1 MDLNFPF
8 PLDAA
13 QPVPFTIAV
22 NESFVRQTVR
32 KAADYRPSADLL
44 DDSNTNWLEGPPRAN
59 MTALAGHWATD
70 YDWAAEQDR
79 INGELSHF
87 AVVVPE
93 TEAWP
98 HAVPLHY
105 VHELTENN
113 DDDDDAL
120 PLLLLHGWPS
130 TSLEW
135 SEVIPHLVSPPD
147 GSKGH
152 DVVAV
157 DLPGFGFS
165 PAPQHAG
172 FDPKTIAAVLDAFMT
187 RLGYARYGVVST
199 DLGWW
204 VGMWMTDVVPP
215 SSGRLA
221 GHFSDFFLVPPN
233 ATDLARYAA
242 NLTTPEETRMIAS
255 NQAWYDGHTGYQHVQ
270 TMQPLAVG
278 QAFSDSPV
286 GFAGWVWHIL
296 FSVSDQHPYTFD
308 EIITTAFVLFVQG
321 TWGNLRYYKEL
332 FNVSKPPPLFS
343 CSFL

>member
-22 NESFVRQTVR
+22 NESFVRQTV
-32 KAADYRPSADLL
+32 
-44 DDSNTNWLEGPPRAN
+44 EGPPRAN